1 MKRFITFTY
10 LNFFSDKFD
19 LAERLIF
26 VVVEVGET
34 DFEHTAHHFFGS
46 NLSTLGAGDQG
57 LAACALGEVGGGTDV
72 VPVLLGEGVYL
83 PLLALALFAKFLVLA
98 YDIKVTL

>member
-1 MKRFITFTY
+1 LQHYITLTY
-10 LNFFSDKFD
+10 LNFFSDKLD

-26 VVVEVGET
+26 VVVEVGEA

-46 NLSTLGAGDQG
+46 NLGTLGAGDQG
-57 LAACALGEVGGGTDV
+57 LAAGALGEVGWGTDV

-83 PLLALALFAKFLVLA
+83 PLLALALFAKLLVLA
-98 YDIKVTL
+98 YEVKVTL